1 MLTNQALLYRQGVE
15 YIICIVQ
22 ADNASRVLVSI
33 ILFIILLGGFKDIS
47 PSGGILSTTVGE
59 S

>member
-1 MLTNQALLYRQGVE
+1 MDG

-33 ILFIILLGGFKDIS
+33 ILFILLDGGFKYIT
-47 PSGGILSTTVGE
+47 PGGGILSTTVGE